1 MAFDLSR
8 LGGWR
13 ELPFFS
19 DTLPGIEARLGPLDR
34 ATIDALMQGRE
45 SYFDRFIGTVDQRWG
60 SLDGYLGQAIGVDD
74 ALRDQ
79 LQARFVA

>member
-1 MAFDLSR
+1 MRAQVEKAVARFDHDDYRIFVGLY
-8 LGGWR
+8 
-13 ELPFFS
+13 PN
-19 DTLPGIEARLGPLDR
+19 DR
-34 ATIDALMQGRE
+34 ATIDALMQVRE